1 MQFNQGE
8 QVLFKAINA
17 QIYPARILYRKI
29 DFKNLSIDTPNA
41 KGNFDY
47 LVEYE
52 LESGFRN
59 ISFCMEDDLTS
70 IMN

>member
-1 MQFNQGE
+1 MPYNQGE

-17 QIYPARILYRKI
+17 RVYPARILYRKI
-29 DFKNLSIDTPNA
+29 DFENLYIDTPNA

-52 LESGFRN
+52 LESGFTN
-59 ISFCMEDDLTS
+59 VSFCMEGDLST
-70 IMN
+70 